1 MQCTVG
7 TFNTHPPYIEKDKKM
22 KTSLTETA
30 TPLQAAPP
38 AFRYSF
44 TIKAETSPAVLLSS
58 RTIEQLEYIPITG
71 GQVSGEITGQ
81 VSAGGGDWCL
91 QRADDVFQVEARYGF
106 ICDSGDYVDVLNTG
120 LLRHLDGESGDA
132 TEMRYFVTSPVF
144 RTTSPGL
151 QWLTRSM
158 FIGQAIVFEDNTT
171 IDFYEVLTFS

>member
-1 MQCTVG
+1 M
-7 TFNTHPPYIEKDKKM
+7 
-22 KTSLTETA
+22 TSSSINTA
-30 TPLQAAPP
+30 TPLQATPP

-44 TIKAETSPAVLLSS
+44 TIKAETSPPVLISS
-58 RTIEQLEYIPITG
+58 RTAEQLEYIPITG

-81 VSAGGGDWCL
+81 VTAGGGDWCL

-106 ICDSGDYVDVLNTG
+106 ASDSGDYVDVLNTG
-120 LLRHLDGESGDA
+120 LLRHLDGESGEG

-158 FIGQAIVFEDNTT
+158 FIGQATLLEDNTT
-171 IDFYEVLTFS
+171 IDFYEVLTFSQ